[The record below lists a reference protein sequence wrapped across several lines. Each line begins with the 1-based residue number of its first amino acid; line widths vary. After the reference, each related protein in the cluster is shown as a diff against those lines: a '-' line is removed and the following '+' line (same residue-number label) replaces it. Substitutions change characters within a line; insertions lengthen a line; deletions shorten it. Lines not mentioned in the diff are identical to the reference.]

1 MREFPLD
8 PLSIGAFMVA
18 PCAGGKREAVI
29 DRLFD
34 HQSEWAFTANPLLH
48 LKEQAVAAGVAEGD
62 FGPASRIR
70 RF

>member
-1 MREFPLD
+1 M
-8 PLSIGAFMVA
+8 
-18 PCAGGKREAVI
+18 I

-62 FGPASRIR
+62 FGPVSRIR